1 MRRQPLSCDK
11 RRQPHPAAAVTVET
25 LAVECERP
33 DLQFVL
39 VAARRVKELTR
50 DGEALSRDMVV
61 RCVNALEVSFETC
74 FAVLRAAAAHVC
86 IVLL

>member
-1 MRRQPLSCDK
+1 M
-11 RRQPHPAAAVTVET
+11 
-25 LAVECERP
+25 ECERP

-61 RCVNALEVSFETC
+61 RCVNALEVSVETC
-74 FAVLRAAAAHVC
+74 CCSESCSCPRVHRVALTARSSA
-86 IVLL
+86 LLA